1 VVDVNKLT
9 FVDASGPRARRP
21 AGLDE
26 LTDGDLLARYRR
38 HAPGSREGAAA
49 CEVLVRRYTPL
60 VRACVRQYRDSPESA
75 EDLMQV
81 GYLGLLKAIVN
92 YDPEF
97 GNGLR
102 AYAMPCI
109 TGEIKRHFRDKCW
122 QVRVTRPLQE
132 LLLEVRGATEDLT
145 HELGRL
151 PYESELAGRLGVT
164 PEELRE
170 ALQALD
176 AFSTLSL
183 NAPSGDVE
191 EDSAEL
197 GDLLGLEDAAIEHVV
212 DMEAVAQHWDEL
224 PRREQ
229 QVLILRF
236 YGNHTQE
243 EVAARLG
250 LSQMHVS
257 RLQARAL
264 ARLRDR
270 IFGLA
275 GSPPQPGGTA

>member
-1 VVDVNKLT
+1 M
-9 FVDASGPRARRP
+9 RAV
-21 AGLDE
+21 LDE
-26 LTDGDLLARYRR
+26 LTDGDLLARCRSQ
-38 HAPGSREGAAA
+38 AQGSPERAAA

-60 VRACVRQYRDSPESA
+60 VRACVRQYRDSRESV

-92 YDPEF
+92 YNPEF

-102 AYAMPCI
+102 AYAIPCI

-122 QVRVTRPLQE
+122 EVRVTRPLQE
-132 LLLEVRGATEDLT
+132 LLLEVRSATEDLT
-145 HELGRL
+145 NELGRL

-170 ALQALD
+170 ARQAGD
-176 AFSTLSL
+176 AFSALSL
-183 NAPSGDVE
+183 NAPAGE
-191 EDSAEL
+191 GDSAEL
-197 GDLLGLEDAAIEHVV
+197 GDLLGLEDAALEHAV

-229 QVLILRF
+229 QILILRF

-243 EVAARLG
+243 EIAARLG

-257 RLQARAL
+257 RLEARAL

-270 IFGLA
+270 ILGLA
-275 GSPPQPGGTA
+275 GSPAQPGGTA

>member
-1 VVDVNKLT
+1 M
-9 FVDASGPRARRP
+9 
-21 AGLDE
+21 LDE
-26 LTDGDLLARYRR
+26 LTDGDLLAHYRS
-38 HAPGSREGAAA
+38 HAPGSRERDAA
-49 CEVLVRRYTPL
+49 CEVLVQRYTPV
-60 VRACVRQYRDSPESA
+60 VRACVRQYRNSPESA

-81 GYLGLLKAIVN
+81 GYLGLLKAIGN
-92 YDPEF
+92 YNPEF

-102 AYAMPCI
+102 AYAVPCI
-109 TGEIKRHFRDKCW
+109 TGEIKRHFRDKRW

-132 LLLEVRGATEDLT
+132 LLLEMRGAAEDLT
-145 HELGRL
+145 HELGRQ
-151 PYESELAGRLGVT
+151 PCEDELAGRLGVA

-170 ALQALD
+170 ARQAGD
-176 AFSTLSL
+176 AFSALSL
-183 NAPSGDVE
+183 NAPAGYE

-197 GDLLGLEDAAIEHVV
+197 GDLLGLEDAAIEHAVG
-212 DMEAVAQHWDEL
+212 MEAVAQHWDEL

-250 LSQMHVS
+250 LSQMHIS

-264 ARLRDR
+264 ARLRNR
-270 IFGLA
+270 ILGPA
-275 GSPPQPGGTA
+275 SSSPQPGGTA

>member
-1 VVDVNKLT
+1 M
-9 FVDASGPRARRP
+9 
-21 AGLDE
+21 LDE
-26 LTDGDLLARYRR
+26 LTDGDLLARCRR
-38 HAPGSREGAAA
+38 HAPGSRERAAA

-102 AYAMPCI
+102 AYAMPYI

-132 LLLEVRGATEDLT
+132 LLLEMRGATEDLT

-164 PEELRE
+164 PQELRE
-170 ALQALD
+170 ARQAAD
-176 AFSTLSL
+176 AFSALSL
-183 NAPSGDVE
+183 NAPAGGE

-197 GDLLGLEDAAIEHVV
+197 GDLLGLEDAAVEHAV
-212 DMEAVAQHWDEL
+212 DMEAVAQHWNEL

-229 QVLILRF
+229 QILHPALLRQPYAGRDRRPAGPVPDARF
-236 YGNHTQE
+236 PPPGTGPGP
-243 EVAARLG
+243 APGPDPRPGRL
-250 LSQMHVS
+250 
-257 RLQARAL
+257 ARA
-264 ARLRDR
+264 AGRDG
-270 IFGLA
+270 ISL
-275 GSPPQPGGTA
+275 PV